1 MTSSVKIASRVNA
14 LVASEVQRA
23 EDLALIAWVLV
34 ARGLRP
40 AKGRK
45 AADRCTS
52 RGGGCLAIRREAP
65 RDQHQNRFVALE
77 GRSDLQFCTQHSEN
91 PSR

>member
-14 LVASEVQRA
+14 VVASEVQRA

-52 RGGGCLAIRREAP
+52 RGGVG
-65 RDQHQNRFVALE
+65 
-77 GRSDLQFCTQHSEN
+77 
-91 PSR
+91 

>member
-14 LVASEVQRA
+14 VVASEVQRA

-52 RGGGCLAIRREAP
+52 RGGGWLAIRRGLGISVE
-65 RDQHQNRFVALE
+65 NIL
-77 GRSDLQFCTQHSEN
+77 GRRSGG
-91 PSR
+91 SR